1 MYLCGRLSPPFF
13 RLFLQGKRYAD
24 KGPVFEA
31 LFEWCTVGGLD
42 EMSNFEKK
50 YGKYAVRN
58 LSLMLIMCYVVGYV
72 ISLINQDFLYYLT
85 LNPYAIIHGQVW
97 RLFTWI
103 VVPPSSLDPFTIIM
117 LLFYYNIGT
126 SLERTWGTYRYNVYL
141 FSGILFT
148 ILGSF
153 VWLGYYYLNGG
164 GSISTV
170 VVREVFQ
177 QYSRLFNTYYINMSI
192 FLAFAATFPDVQVLL
207 MFLIPVK
214 VKWMGVLYG
223 LVLLY
228 DFIFVPS
235 MEIRIAIVS
244 SLLNFIIFFFRS
256 RNHIH
261 MSPRQVKRRVEFR
274 QDIRRASKV
283 TKHKCAVCGQTED
296 DDPDLE
302 FRFCSKCN
310 GNYEYCQ
317 AHLFTHTHV
326 K

>member
-13 RLFLQGKRYAD
+13 SLFLQGKRYAD

-192 FLAFAATFPDVQVLL
+192 FLAFAATFP
-207 MFLIPVK
+207 
-214 VKWMGVLYG
+214 
-223 LVLLY
+223 
-228 DFIFVPS
+228 
-235 MEIRIAIVS
+235 ET
-244 SLLNFIIFFFRS
+244 S
-256 RNHIH
+256 R
-261 MSPRQVKRRVEFR
+261 KF
-274 QDIRRASKV
+274 
-283 TKHKCAVCGQTED
+283 
-296 DDPDLE
+296 
-302 FRFCSKCN
+302 
-310 GNYEYCQ
+310 
-317 AHLFTHTHV
+317 
-326 K
+326 